1 MKLIE
6 ALNSLKRVDR
16 SLPVFPVA
24 LICGFTAKPLDT
36 FLAAHLQARLPD
48 RRVEVRTGR
57 FGDLLGNLARY
68 VQQPLGTAALVLEWA
83 DLDGRLGWR
92 EHGGWG
98 RARIPDICS
107 HLERQLKLLEQ
118 ALVDASAAGIFAIAL
133 PSVPAAPV
141 EPVPG
146 PLYGGLQTQLDLLA
160 ASFATRLSTHHHL
173 RLLNPS
179 RLAALSPADQRL
191 DVRTMCQAG
200 FPYQLSHADALAQ
213 LLAQLLKPSAPL
225 KGIITDLDETLWT
238 GIVGEVGPENV
249 TWDIE
254 HESAHHGFYQQML
267 QSLADS
273 GVLVAIASKNDP
285 AVVDA
290 AMNRSGILLRRDS
303 VFPIEV
309 HWTPKSESVARI
321 LKAWNIAADSVVF
334 IDDSKLELA
343 EVQNAHPS
351 IQCRLFESDPTQ
363 TAALLGELADLFGKP
378 FDLKEDSIRL
388 KSLRSEAELRSEIDG
403 TGSLESVL
411 AGANGVL
418 TITPVSLPP
427 DPRALELINKT
438 NQFNLNGQRLSEAEW
453 TQYLQNPSHLA
464 WIASYQDRFGTLG
477 KISVLAGHCNQR
489 GELEIDTWVL
499 SCRAFA
505 RRIEYAMLNSLFER
519 NSVSRIKFHFQVTE
533 RNGPVQ
539 ELLQQLTGKATGD
552 ENSLSAAE
560 FSERKLSWY
569 MSVEFSS

>member
-6 ALNSLKRVDR
+6 ALNSLKKVDR

-36 FLAAHLQARLPD
+36 FLAAHLQDRLPD
-48 RRVEVRTGR
+48 HRVEVRTGR
-57 FGDLLGNLARY
+57 FGDLLGNLTRY
-68 VQQPLGTAALVLEWA
+68 LQKPSGTAAVVLEWA
-83 DLDGRLGWR
+83 DLDSRLGWR

-98 RARIPDICS
+98 RARVADICS
-107 HLERQLKLLEQ
+107 NVERQLKLLEQ
-118 ALVDASAAGIFAIAL
+118 ALVDAASAGIFAITL
-133 PSVPAAPV
+133 PSVSAAPV

-146 PLYGGLQTQLDLLA
+146 PLYSGLQAQLDTLA
-160 ASFATRLSTHHHL
+160 SSFAARLSAHHHL
-173 RLLNPS
+173 RLLNPA
-179 RLAALSPADQRL
+179 RLVAMSPTDQRL
-191 DVRTMCQAG
+191 DVRTMCRAG

-213 LLAQLLKPSAPL
+213 LLAQVLKPSAPL

-238 GIVGEVGPENV
+238 GIVGEVGPDNV
-249 TWDIE
+249 AWDLE
-254 HESAHHGFYQQML
+254 HESAHHGAYQQML

-290 AMNRSGILLRRDS
+290 AMNRSDILLRRDS

-309 HWTPKSESVARI
+309 HWSPKSESVGRI

-343 EVQNAHPS
+343 EVTNAHPS
-351 IQCRLFESDPTQ
+351 IQCRLFESDPNQ
-363 TAALLGELADLFGKP
+363 TAALLSELADLFGKP
-378 FDLKEDSIRL
+378 FDSKEDSLRL

-403 TGSLESVL
+403 AGSLEAVL
-411 AGANGVL
+411 SGANGVL
-418 TITPVSLPP
+418 TIAPVSMPP

-438 NQFNLNGQRLSEAEW
+438 NQFNLNGQRISDAEW
-453 TQYLQNPSHLA
+453 TQYLQKPSHLA

-477 KISVLAGHCNQR
+477 KISVLAGHCNER
-489 GELEIDTWVL
+489 GELEINTWVL

-505 RRIEYAMLNSLFER
+505 RRIEYAMLNSLFE
-519 NSVSRIKFHFQVTE
+519 STSISCIKFNFKKTE

-539 ELLQQLTGKATGD
+539 ELLHQLTGQAAGE
-552 ENSLSAAE
+552 ENSLAANE
-560 FSERKLSWY
+560 FSKRKLPWY
-569 MSVEFSS
+569 MSVEFAS